1 MRAGRRSSGSAAPFT
16 LFFLRHPLTLAPFA
30 CSLGPEPP
38 SNQLL
43 GQSRR
48 GVLDTGG
55 TMPPGLAHAFPLA
68 LSQPLAFSGHPPYPL
83 CLVRLVYPPTKP
95 EADIRQSLVPP
106 PDSLSPLG
114 VALFPQWRH
123 CADGLQEPLAPKPFG
138 ASARLPIARPL
149 WQQRFSCTCNPAGV
163 TTFQERPGERL
174 KVL

>member
-1 MRAGRRSSGSAAPFT
+1 MRAGRRSSGIADSPSPFPPPPPVM
-16 LFFLRHPLTLAPFA
+16 HAPFA

-106 PDSLSPLG
+106 PTLSPRSAWHCSPSGGIVPTDCRSRKPQNPLG
-114 VALFPQWRH
+114 RAPACRLLDPCGSSGSVALAIPQ
-123 CADGLQEPLAPKPFG
+123 E
-138 ASARLPIARPL
+138 
-149 WQQRFSCTCNPAGV
+149 
-163 TTFQERPGERL
+163 
-174 KVL
+174 